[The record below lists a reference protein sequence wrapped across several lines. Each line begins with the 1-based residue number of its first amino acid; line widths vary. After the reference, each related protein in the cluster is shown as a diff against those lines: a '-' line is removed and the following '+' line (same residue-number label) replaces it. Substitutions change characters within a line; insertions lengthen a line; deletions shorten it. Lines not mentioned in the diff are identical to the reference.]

1 MDWEPIGAAEPNLDP
16 NTGEVL
22 NPGEPLEWR
31 RRRPMRDQLPPDLD
45 PANHLLDRV
54 LPDVHYDSDPELSSA
69 SDDEPVA
76 LAS

>member
-1 MDWEPIGAAEPNLDP
+1 
-16 NTGEVL
+16 
-22 NPGEPLEWR
+22 
-31 RRRPMRDQLPPDLD
+31 MRDQLPPDLD